1 MEKPSE
7 FSGTVF
13 PKIPGSHGG
22 RPPDLMPAPT
32 ASAVSGK
39 DVQVLERHGS
49 PIPSEVMPMA
59 KRGRTGT
66 ASGCD
71 SMEDGKEVSDYD
83 TSMGEVD
90 ASTNLKGSTDNPVQT
105 MGPSLVQVRHDDGQP
120 KLSFRD
126 SLLGKDGGRSTL
138 QTISELDVE
147 DLCGKD
153 TAGIKNP
160 EVEVGRDPKELYGPW
175 MQVTNRRRR
184 GSGSHKNVDTTTTAM
199 TAPVTRG
206 SRFAILQD
214 PQGIEHAICPV
225 TNGMDMQLS
234 VASCDLPATL
244 TLKGKETISA
254 PFHGEGNSGPG
265 SFSGGIVSEN
275 ISGEM
280 VMDLDANLNANLNG
294 PIDKEVGGL
303 VLENVKAVAS
313 SERIVTSD
321 ITLNQENHTAVRIGE
336 SSKANRIKERRGRVL
351 SASFWGGGSKA
362 QTKIASA
369 LKSNLKQGPKP
380 KKRDDRGPA
389 NPSLAGRI
397 SALVSELDKAKAAE
411 AVWLD
416 ECNPLASIA
425 TGAANTSPV
434 QVVDLVD
441 ENRGWDW
448 QQIAQWLPPK
458 AVGKLA
464 AVKPPRADAGP
475 DISGWRW
482 GENRDFTVRSAYQIL
497 HAPVLP
503 RLLITFSVLVHE
515 RVNAGR
521 LLFAQVN
528 LLFSSHSPS
537 LSGYSL
543 VCLLAIPSAM
553 VMAFGPPVFPCFAGL
568 YGSGIA
574 LRSLARIFHQT
585 LLGYILVSHVK
596 RCINLVA
603 DKLAFLSRDKDLG
616 EELLD
621 SPPMEVLDLLHQD
634 MSGVN
639 S

>member
-482 GENRDFTVRSAYQIL
+482 GENRDFTLGMSSGNTIGYGDGLWSTR
-497 HAPVLP
+497 
-503 RLLITFSVLVHE
+503 FSVFCWLIWKRHCTAIFGQDISSNFAWIHSGNNLVQLISETHS
-515 RVNAGR
+515 RNNPLR
-521 LLFAQVN
+521 LAHTSMLNRCISTWQ
-528 LLFSSHSPS
+528 
-537 LSGYSL
+537 
-543 VCLLAIPSAM
+543 
-553 VMAFGPPVFPCFAGL
+553 PPD
-568 YGSGIA
+568 
-574 LRSLARIFHQT
+574 
-585 LLGYILVSHVK
+585 VSHVK